1 MGLWSSRL
9 SNHVSFIA
17 DRMMELH
24 NQIVR
29 EFLDNESPDFGEM
42 EFKKKLLK
50 KYQRRL
56 RLIRKINV

>member
-9 SNHVSFIA
+9 TNHVNYVS

-42 EFKKKLLK
+42 EFRKKLLL

-56 RLIRKINV
+56 RLIKIKF

>member
-9 SNHVSFIA
+9 TNHVNFIS

-29 EFLDNESPDFGEM
+29 EFLDNESPDFREM
-42 EFKKKLLK
+42 EFKKRLLL

-56 RLIRKINV
+56 KLIRIKF